1 MRYITLVTVLRNIG
15 MPAAVNYA
23 QPEQIAYKFLLNGET
38 ETGSLTY
45 QQLDVERKAFYVPD
59 SKEPR
64 VKRGLYR
71 SAYGHLVNAD
81 SNGAA
86 NIGRKSKQNGF
97 TGLSRGCLAQALRIK
112 IH

>member
-1 MRYITLVTVLRNIG
+1 MIERGRLVIG
-15 MPAAVNYA
+15 LIYQKQEESYTSKASALDSDELPVYNADKPA
-23 QPEQIAYKFLLNGET
+23 
-38 ETGSLTY
+38 TY
-45 QQLDVERKAFYVPD
+45 EFSGR
-59 SKEPR
+59 R
-64 VKRGLYR
+64 VKRGLYQ
-71 SAYGHLVNAD
+71 STYGHLVNAD